1 MRSLRISLSGAL
13 RRPHNGART
22 TRWNGNDSKRAA
34 ISEIGDPMVREL
46 ALRGQVRAFP
56 KNAVIIN
63 EGDRGDSL
71 YVILTGK
78 VKVYVSDDDGREMI
92 LDIYGPGDY
101 VGEMALDGRPRS
113 ASVMTLEPT
122 TCSVVTRDELRS
134 AISANPDVAMGLIA
148 TLIDRARIA
157 TDNVKNLAL
166 MDVYG
171 RVARLLLSLAKEDG
185 GKLVVPERMT
195 QQDIAD
201 RVGASRDMISR
212 IFKDLTIGG
221 YVTIEN
227 RTITIHR
234 KPPAR
239 W

>member
-1 MRSLRISLSGAL
+1 MNPSEQHLSGL
-13 RRPHNGART
+13 N
-22 TRWNGNDSKRAA
+22 
-34 ISEIGDPMVREL
+34 DPMVREL
-46 ALRGQVRAFP
+46 AERGQVRSFP

-63 EGDRGDSL
+63 EGDKGESL
-71 YVILTGK
+71 FVILTGR
-78 VKVYVSDDDGREMI
+78 VKVYVSDDDGREMV
-92 LDIYGPGDY
+92 LDIHGPGDY

-113 ASVMTLEPT
+113 ASVMTLEPVS
-122 TCSVVTRDELRS
+122 CSIVTREDLRA
-134 AISANPDVAMGLIA
+134 AIAANPDVAMGLIA
-148 TLIDRARIA
+148 TLIERARIA

-171 RVARLLLSLAKEDG
+171 RVARLLLQLARDDG
-185 GKLVVPERMT
+185 SGSLVVPDRMT

-212 IFKDLTIGG
+212 IFKDLTVGG
-221 YVTIEN
+221 YVTVEN
-227 RTITIHR
+227 RSITIHR

>member
-1 MRSLRISLSGAL
+1 MNPPEQLI
-13 RRPHNGART
+13 
-22 TRWNGNDSKRAA
+22 AA
-34 ISEIGDPMVREL
+34 IGDPMVREI
-46 ALRGQVRAFP
+46 AARGQPRSFP
-56 KNAVIIN
+56 KNTVIIN

-71 YVILTGK
+71 FVILAGK
-78 VKVYVSDDDGREMI
+78 VKVYVSDNDGREMI
-92 LDIYGPGDY
+92 LDIHGAGDY
-101 VGEMALDGRPRS
+101 VGEMSLDGRPRS

-122 TCSVVTRDELRS
+122 TCAVVTREALRE
-134 AISANPDVAMGLIA
+134 AIARNPDVAMSLIS
-148 TLIDRARIA
+148 TLIERARIA

-171 RVARLLLSLAKEDG
+171 RVARLLLSLAKEQPD

-221 YVTIEN
+221 YISVVD
-227 RTITIHR
+227 RVITINR
-234 KPPAR
+234 KPPPR

>member
-1 MRSLRISLSGAL
+1 MSTSNPLV
-13 RRPHNGART
+13 
-22 TRWNGNDSKRAA
+22 DQ
-34 ISEIGDPMVREL
+34 IGDPMVREL
-46 ALRGQVRAFP
+46 AARGGIRSFP

-71 YVILTGK
+71 FVILSGR
-78 VKVYVSDDDGREMI
+78 VKVYVSDDDGREMV
-92 LDIYGPGDY
+92 LDSYGPGDY

-122 TCSVVTRDELRS
+122 TCAVLTRDDLRT
-134 AISANPDVAMGLIA
+134 AIAANPDVAMGLIS
-148 TLIDRARIA
+148 TLIERARIA

-171 RVARLLLSLAKEDG
+171 RVARLLLSLAKEED
-185 GKLVVPERMT
+185 GKLVVPEKMT

-221 YVTIEN
+221 YVTIES
-227 RTITIHR
+227 RQITIHR

>member
-1 MRSLRISLSGAL
+1 MSSELI
-13 RRPHNGART
+13 
-22 TRWNGNDSKRAA
+22 AA
-34 ISEIGDPMVREL
+34 INDPMVREL
-46 ALRGQVRAFP
+46 AARGTVRSFP

-71 YVILTGK
+71 FVILSGK
-78 VKVYVSDDDGREMI
+78 VKVYVSDQDGREMI
-92 LDIYGPGDY
+92 LDIHGAGDY
-101 VGEMALDGRPRS
+101 VGEMSLDGRARS
-113 ASVMTLEPT
+113 ASVMTLEPSI
-122 TCSVVTRDELRS
+122 CSVVTRDILKQ
-134 AISANPDVAMGLIA
+134 AISANPEVAMALIG

-171 RVARLLLSLAKEDG
+171 RVARLLLSLAKEQPDG
-185 GKLVVPERMT
+185 TLVVPERMT

-221 YVTIEN
+221 YVTVVD
-227 RTITIHR
+227 RVITIRR
-234 KPPAR
+234 KPPSR

>member
-1 MRSLRISLSGAL
+1 MSLTEQHL
-13 RRPHNGART
+13 
-22 TRWNGNDSKRAA
+22 AA
-34 ISEIGDPMVREL
+34 IGDPMVREL
-46 ALRGQVRAFP
+46 AARGQLRSFP

-63 EGDRGDSL
+63 EGDKGESL
-71 YVILTGK
+71 FVILSGR

-92 LDIYGPGDY
+92 LDIHGAGDY
-101 VGEMALDGRPRS
+101 VGEMSLDGRPRS
-113 ASVMTLEPT
+113 ASVMTLDPS
-122 TCSVVTRDELRS
+122 TCSVVTRDDLRA
-134 AISANPDVAMGLIA
+134 AIAANPDVAMSLIS
-148 TLIDRARIA
+148 TLIERARVA

-171 RVARLLLSLAKEDG
+171 RVARLLLQIAKEDG
-185 GKLVVPERMT
+185 NGKLVVPERMT

-221 YVTIEN
+221 YVTVDN
-227 RTITIHR
+227 RVITINR

>member
-1 MRSLRISLSGAL
+1 MNPSEQHLSGL
-13 RRPHNGART
+13 
-22 TRWNGNDSKRAA
+22 S
-34 ISEIGDPMVREL
+34 DPMVREL
-46 ALRGQVRAFP
+46 AERGQVRSFP

-63 EGDRGDSL
+63 EGDKGESL
-71 YVILTGK
+71 FVILSGR
-78 VKVYVSDDDGREMI
+78 VKVYVSDDDGREMV
-92 LDIYGPGDY
+92 LDIHGPGDY

-113 ASVMTLEPT
+113 ASVMTLEPVS
-122 TCSVVTRDELRS
+122 CSIVTREDLRA
-134 AISANPDVAMGLIA
+134 AIAANPDVAMGLIA
-148 TLIDRARIA
+148 TLIERARIA

-171 RVARLLLSLAKEDG
+171 RVARLLLQLARDDG
-185 GKLVVPERMT
+185 SGSLVVPDRMT

-212 IFKDLTIGG
+212 IFKDLTVGG
-221 YVTIEN
+221 YVTVEN
-227 RTITIHR
+227 RSITIHR

>member
-1 MRSLRISLSGAL
+1 MNLSDHHLAL
-13 RRPHNGART
+13 LH
-22 TRWNGNDSKRAA
+22 
-34 ISEIGDPMVREL
+34 DPMVLEL
-46 ALRGQVRAFP
+46 AARGQLRSFP

-63 EGDRGDSL
+63 EGDRGESL
-71 YVILTGK
+71 FVILSGR

-92 LDIYGPGDY
+92 LDHHGPGDY
-101 VGEMALDGRPRS
+101 VGEMSLDGKPRS

-122 TCSVVTRDELRS
+122 SCSVITRDELRA
-134 AISANPDVAMGLIA
+134 AIADNPDIAMGLIS
-148 TLIDRARIA
+148 TLIERARIA

-171 RVARLLLSLAKEDG
+171 RVARLLLQIAKEDG
-185 GKLVVPERMT
+185 NGKLVVPERMT

-221 YVTIEN
+221 YVTVDN
-227 RTITIHR
+227 RIITIHR

>member
-1 MRSLRISLSGAL
+1 VSSPEQLV
-13 RRPHNGART
+13 
-22 TRWNGNDSKRAA
+22 AA
-34 ISEIGDPMVREL
+34 IGDPMVREL
-46 ALRGQVRAFP
+46 ASRGQVRSFP
-56 KNAVIIN
+56 KNTVIIN

-71 YVILTGK
+71 YVILAGR
-78 VKVYVSDDDGREMI
+78 VKVYVSDDDGREMVVNQ
-92 LDIYGPGDY
+92 LGAGDY
-101 VGEMALDGRPRS
+101 VGEMSLDGQPRS

-122 TCSVVTRDELRS
+122 TCAVLTRDALRA
-134 AISANPDVAMGLIA
+134 AIAANPDVAMNLINI
-148 TLIDRARIA
+148 LIERARIA
-157 TDNVKNLAL
+157 TDSVKNLAL

-171 RVARLLLSLAKEDG
+171 RVAQLLLKLAKEQPD

-221 YVTIEN
+221 YVTVVD
-227 RTITIHR
+227 RVITINR